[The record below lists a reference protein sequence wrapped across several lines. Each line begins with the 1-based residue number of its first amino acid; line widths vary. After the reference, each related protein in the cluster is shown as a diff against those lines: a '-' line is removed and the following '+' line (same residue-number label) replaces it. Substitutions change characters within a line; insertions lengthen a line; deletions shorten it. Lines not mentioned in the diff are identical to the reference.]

1 MRNLAPIAA
10 ASHAFFAWIQRIAGQ
25 VTLKK
30 QKVVLLIC
38 FEGGKNTHILETETS
53 SVEIKIVILQTSQI
67 IGIIIL

>member
-1 MRNLAPIAA
+1 MVLN
-10 ASHAFFAWIQRIAGQ
+10 
-25 VTLKK
+25 K

-38 FEGGKNTHILETETS
+38 FEEGKNRHILETETS